1 MGIATDLILIATD
14 PNSHKLSLSSANN
27 DAILGG
33 AHLLDL
39 VKAGRVGVEAHG
51 KKKVKVFV
59 LDGSPVADPEI
70 DAALDRIRDGKNRR
84 AQDAVG
90 RMGKNGVKN
99 AYRRLC
105 ETGQVRAREE
115 TFLGFPLQHHEVVD
129 VAAREE
135 LRSRVRACL
144 VQGQP
149 ADEQTGPL
157 IGLLHASDQLKLVVD
172 QHERKQAK
180 AAAEKISEGDWAS
193 AGVKAAIAAAQTAL
207 MVAMIAPAA
216 AASASS

>member
-14 PNSHKLSLSSANN
+14 PNSHKLQINSASN

-39 VKAGRVGVEAHG
+39 VKEGRVGVEAHG

-59 LDGSPVADPEI
+59 VDGAPVPDPEI
-70 DAALDRIRDGKNRR
+70 DAALDRIRDGKKRR
-84 AQDAVG
+84 AADAVT
-90 RMGKNGVKN
+90 RMGKNGIKN

-105 ETGQVRAREE
+105 ENGQMRALDEK
-115 TFLGFPLQHHEVVD
+115 FLGFALQRHEVVD
-129 VAAREE
+129 MAGREE
-135 LRSRVRACL
+135 LRARVRASL
-144 VQGQP
+144 LQGQP
-149 ADEQTGPL
+149 ADERTGPL

-172 QHERKQAK
+172 KHERKQAK

-193 AGVKAAIAAAQTAL
+193 AGVKDAIAGAQAAL